1 MVFESDVGKQSAKQ
15 GVATLQF
22 LLADISMVHT
32 NADEAFGGS
41 SKGGAHEP

>member
-1 MVFESDVGKQSAKQ
+1 MVFESDAGKRSAKQ
-15 GVATLQF
+15 GVAMLQF

-41 SKGGAHEP
+41 SKGGAHKP